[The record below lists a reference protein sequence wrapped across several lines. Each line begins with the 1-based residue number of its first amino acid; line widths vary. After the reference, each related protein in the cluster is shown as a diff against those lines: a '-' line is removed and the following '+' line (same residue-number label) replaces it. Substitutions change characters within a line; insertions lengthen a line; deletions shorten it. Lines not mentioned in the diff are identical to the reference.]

1 MNKLY
6 RLSSIIFRALYSIGA
21 LVIVVFYF
29 VFSGL
34 IEEEG
39 DNSLILP
46 FLFCVV
52 SVFVITL
59 FHKVSL
65 ESKLSKV
72 LQIISFFII
81 LITLIGC
88 FYLSVMTF
96 KNNGS
101 ILIAVLFA
109 MLALAS
115 VPLIY
120 FVARNKKYSHY
131 CQHG

>member
-1 MNKLY
+1 MNKFY
-6 RLSSIIFRALYSIGA
+6 QLSSIAFRILYSIGA
-21 LVIVVFYF
+21 LVILVFYF
-29 VFSGL
+29 VLYGL
-34 IEEEG
+34 IEEQG
-39 DNSLILP
+39 DTSLILP

-52 SVFVITL
+52 CVYIITL
-59 FHKVSL
+59 FHKVPI

-72 LQIISFFII
+72 LQIISFIII

-101 ILIAVLFA
+101 ILIAALFG
-109 MLALAS
+109 MLALVS

-120 FVARNKKYSHY
+120 FVTRNKKYSHNY
-131 CQHG
+131 